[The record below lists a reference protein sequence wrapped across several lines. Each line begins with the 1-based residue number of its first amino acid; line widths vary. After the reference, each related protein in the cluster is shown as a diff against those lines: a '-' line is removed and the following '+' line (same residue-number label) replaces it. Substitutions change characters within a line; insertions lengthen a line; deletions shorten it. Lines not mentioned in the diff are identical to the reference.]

1 MDKCTKCGG
10 FVIEE
15 TYRSEE
21 GKCSY
26 MRCVMCGTCIFI
38 EKAEPGGRGWASSQP
53 SFSEIGKAMGI
64 TKQRAGY
71 LYLRAL
77 KKIAKLHPGIWRL
90 R

>member
-1 MDKCTKCGG
+1 
-10 FVIEE
+10 
-15 TYRSEE
+15 
-21 GKCSY
+21 
-26 MRCVMCGTCIFI
+26 MCGTCIFI
-38 EKAEPGGRGWASSQP
+38 DRVEVEEEEAEAILPPYQP
-53 SFSEIGKAMGI
+53 SFSEIGRAMGI